1 MAVVTASNTQP
12 TIVKNEAVQVLYIG
26 AENPITLRVNHYKP
40 SELSAKVSTGTLH
53 KTNDA
58 GSYNWK
64 ICDTKA
70 TTATIKLYCGKQFI
84 KSFRFLL
91 KLSNPEFIPT
101 GHPIMRGE
109 GGRSISGTDA
119 LKFGFND
126 DRIPEVKCTV
136 ISFHV
141 SFHSDS
147 TIVELDNNG
156 EEFNAEVKKII
167 NITKPGA
174 ILFIDKIM
182 VRVGCDPALREMLP
196 IRYDYF

>member
-1 MAVVTASNTQP
+1 MAVVTASYTQP

-84 KSFRFLL
+84 KSFRFPL
-91 KLSNPEFIPT
+91 KTLDAPKFICI
-101 GHPIMRGE
+101 GGSCCE
-109 GGRSISGTDA
+109 GGCNIKNAKGIW
-119 LKFGFND
+119 FGFDNET
-126 DRIPEVKCTV
+126 IPKVKCTV
-136 ISFHV
+136 VSYHV
-141 SFHSDS
+141 SLQNDS
-147 TIVELDNNG
+147 LKTDNKG
-156 EEFNAEVKKII
+156 EEFNFKAKSII
-167 NITKPGA
+167 DMLRPGWT
-174 ILFIDKIM
+174 LSIDKIM
-182 VRVGCDPALREMLP
+182 VQVGCKPTLQEMLP
-196 IRYDYF
+196 RLYNPY